1 VTGAIRH
8 GPRPPK
14 LPPIKGITTDFKT
27 SRQLK

>member
-1 VTGAIRH
+1 VRH

-27 SRQLK
+27 ARGLKR